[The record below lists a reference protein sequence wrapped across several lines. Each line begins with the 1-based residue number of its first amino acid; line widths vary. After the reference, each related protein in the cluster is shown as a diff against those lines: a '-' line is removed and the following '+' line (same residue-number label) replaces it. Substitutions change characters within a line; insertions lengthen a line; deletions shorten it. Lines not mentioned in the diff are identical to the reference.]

1 MALDCR
7 DIFHKARF
15 LRKRRGERRVAC
27 RGSGSAGGPKK
38 VVACPGLGVARGMP
52 FRDSGRGMRLTMS
65 PAGRRGWKRA
75 ARGGSVLK
83 RRKWN
88 PETKAR
94 IVLDGLLNG
103 QVSEVCRRYEIRPGQ
118 YYKWRDY
125 FLTHSARVF
134 EGPPRNPDSA
144 ALVAENEKLKRL
156 VGELTLELNRKS
168 GV

>member
-1 MALDCR
+1 
-7 DIFHKARF
+7 
-15 LRKRRGERRVAC
+15 
-27 RGSGSAGGPKK
+27 
-38 VVACPGLGVARGMP
+38 
-52 FRDSGRGMRLTMS
+52 
-65 PAGRRGWKRA
+65 
-75 ARGGSVLK
+75 LK